1 MSKKIRI
8 AITDIKLPSSTP
20 RIGSDI
26 ISFNKNKML
35 EKISDVQNIVNK
47 ALIDPSTSTNPVI
60 LNKDNLAETLIR
72 AI

>member
-1 MSKKIRI
+1 M
-8 AITDIKLPSSTP
+8 
-20 RIGSDI
+20 GV
-26 ISFNKNKML
+26 
-35 EKISDVQNIVNK
+35 KISDVQNIVNK